1 MKFKLITAPIVLIYL
16 IFMGIS
22 GAKFENSDIS
32 TVLIPIVFYTFVSIL
47 LRNCKLSKEETNRL
61 NDLNDINLFS
71 YALTFIG
78 LKFGLYNVIN
88 KYIPSN
94 SIIDKAIIVGGAIAS
109 IVILLTIICMF
120 LLWLSKRSDDENH
133 WHE

>member
-1 MKFKLITAPIVLIYL
+1 MKSKLIPIGLIYL

-32 TVLIPIVFYTFVSIL
+32 TVLIPIVFYTFINIF
-47 LRNCKLSKEETNRL
+47 LRNCKLSKKETNQL
-61 NDLNDINLFS
+61 NVLNDIQLFS

-78 LKFGLYNVIN
+78 LKLGLYNVIN
-88 KYIPSN
+88 KHIPTN
-94 SIIDKAIIVGGAIAS
+94 SIIDNAIIVGGTIAC
-109 IVILLTIICMF
+109 IVSLLTIICMF

-133 WHE
+133 WYE

>member
-32 TVLIPIVFYTFVSIL
+32 TVLIPIVFYTFVNIF
-47 LRNCKLSKEETNRL
+47 LRNCKLSTEETYRL

-94 SIIDKAIIVGGAIAS
+94 SIIDKAIIVGGQ
-109 IVILLTIICMF
+109 LL
-120 LLWLSKRSDDENH
+120 LLYYF
-133 WHE
+133 

>member
-1 MKFKLITAPIVLIYL
+1 MKFKLISAPIVLIYL

-32 TVLIPIVFYTFVSIL
+32 TVLIPIVFYTFINIF

-61 NDLNDINLFS
+61 NDLNDIQLFS

-78 LKFGLYNVIN
+78 LKLGLYNVIN
-88 KYIPSN
+88 KYIPTN
-94 SIIDKAIIVGGAIAS
+94 SIIDKAIIVGGAIVC
-109 IVILLTIICMF
+109 IVLLLTMICMF
-120 LLWLSKRSDDENH
+120 LLWLSKRSDDKNH

>member
-1 MKFKLITAPIVLIYL
+1 V
-16 IFMGIS
+16 
-22 GAKFENSDIS
+22 
-32 TVLIPIVFYTFVSIL
+32 IPI
-47 LRNCKLSKEETNRL
+47 
-61 NDLNDINLFS
+61 DINLFS

-109 IVILLTIICMF
+109 IVLLLTIICMF